1 MRLSPRHTLP
11 LLAAPLLFVAAL
23 CGTGNDCTRCS
34 DIVSS
39 VPFSSGETHT
49 YKLQRDDKDLGTTVL
64 SVETNGGNFVLKQ
77 ASTDDK
83 GNSDTSSIT
92 VEQATLKPIS
102 GHREV
107 TDKDQR
113 RVLDSAYAGT
123 DKDCSAKIVVQL
135 EQNVYKPPDASD
147 PDSTRKNPL
156 CVPEHAYDNDSS
168 LFLWRTITFEK
179 GYQTS
184 YKTVLTNRR
193 TTQIIDILVR
203 EQQRVSVPAGDFD
216 AWLVEITAERT
227 TQRAWFATTPDHR
240 LLEYN
245 NDGLIFLLR
254 Q

>member
-1 MRLSPRHTLP
+1 MMLSRRGALS
-11 LLAAPLLFVAAL
+11 LLAAPLIFIAAS
-23 CGTGNDCTRCS
+23 CSSGDDCKRCV
-34 DIVSS
+34 DVVSS
-39 VPFSSGETHT
+39 VPFSGAESHT

-64 SVETNGGNFVLKQ
+64 SIETSGGNFVLKE

-83 GNSDTSSIT
+83 GNSDTSTVT

-113 RVLDSAYAGT
+113 RVLDSTYSGT
-123 DKDCSAKIVVQL
+123 DKDCSSKIVVKL
-135 EQNVYKPPDASD
+135 EQNVYKPPDAAEA
-147 PDSTRKNPL
+147 DSTRSSPL

-168 LFLWRTITFEK
+168 LFLWRTIKFEK
-179 GYQTS
+179 GYEAS

-193 TTQIIDILVR
+193 TTQIIDVLVR

-245 NDGLIFLLR
+245 NDGLIFLL
-254 Q
+254 QQ